1 MVVYKGVK
9 TVNKPG
15 WTLEDYMDDYDK
27 KLVALNKIT
36 EHHLEEAAKSHAR
49 ERHIMLEY
57 ATMVMDIADSLWW
70 EIGELRASL
79 DNRESIFYAKDQK
92 RRNELWSLWV
102 NLNLEMNQLEKKHRE
117 LMERLYPY

>member
-1 MVVYKGVK
+1 MVAYKGVK

-36 EHHLEEAAKSHAR
+36 GYHLEEAAKSHAR

-70 EIGELRASL
+70 DIDELEGYLSERGEFEVT
-79 DNRESIFYAKDQK
+79 NQV

-102 NLNLEMNQLEKKHRE
+102 NLNLEMNQLEKKHRQ